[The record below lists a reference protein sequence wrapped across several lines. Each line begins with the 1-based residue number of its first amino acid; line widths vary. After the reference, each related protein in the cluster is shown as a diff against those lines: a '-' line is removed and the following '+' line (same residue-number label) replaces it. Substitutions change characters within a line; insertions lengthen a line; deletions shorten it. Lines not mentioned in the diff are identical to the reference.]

1 MFRLSVST
9 DDIDDVLNKMKL
21 KATAVYESIRKNV
34 LKNSVLG
41 ADESGVN
48 INGKNNWA

>member
-1 MFRLSVST
+1 
-9 DDIDDVLNKMKL
+9 L
-21 KATAVYESIRKNV
+21 KVTAVYESNRKNV

-41 ADESGVN
+41 ADESGEN